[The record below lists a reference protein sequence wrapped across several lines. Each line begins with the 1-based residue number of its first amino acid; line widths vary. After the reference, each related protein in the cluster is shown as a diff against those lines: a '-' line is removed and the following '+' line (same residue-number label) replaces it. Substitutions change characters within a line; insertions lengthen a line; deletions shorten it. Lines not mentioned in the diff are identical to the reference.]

1 MSILDG
7 MPTSMEEFQAANEW
21 AAPMIEKALAKLNI
35 TPEAKTIIDLMKDG
49 VPLKSILNI
58 SDGERDALFLAACRA
73 FQFGEIA
80 KARDTLVQLYL
91 LDNLDT
97 RVLYVLASTYK
108 AEGNISTA
116 AKFYLHFLALDAT
129 NPDGYLRLGEC
140 FLAAKEYE
148 QAEETFKI
156 ALKQGNENGA
166 PEATL
171 AYARQMI
178 EATKSQRAG
187 KAN

>member
-7 MPTSMEEFQAANEW
+7 MPTSIDEFNAANEW
-21 AAPMIEKALAKLNI
+21 AAPFIEKALGKLNL
-35 TPEAKTIIDLMKDG
+35 TREAKSVLDLMKEG

-58 SDGERDALFLAACRA
+58 SDKERDALFLAACRA
-73 FQFGEIA
+73 FQFGEIV

-91 LDNLDT
+91 LDNLDA

-108 AEGNISTA
+108 AEGKISTA
-116 AKFYLHFLALDAT
+116 AKIYLHFLALDAT
-129 NPDGYLRLGEC
+129 NADGYLRLGEC
-140 FLAAKEYE
+140 FLAAKEFE

-156 ALKQGNENGA
+156 ALKQGTENSA

-178 EATKSQRAG
+178 ETTKSQRAG